1 MDATTHILTILAVS
15 DVGRAVA
22 FYEQAFGWERRV
34 DVPVYVEL
42 ALPDG
47 RGVGLYQRDAFASN
61 TGITP
66 DAVGDGATTG
76 TELYLHCEDLDA
88 VIERLT
94 MLGARELSPRMH
106 KDWGDEVA
114 YFADP
119 DGNVLAVAR
128 LVASA

>member
-1 MDATTHILTILAVS
+1 MDATTHILTILGVS
-15 DVGRAVA
+15 DVERAVA
-22 FYEQAFGWERRV
+22 FYSEAFGWERRV

-47 RGVGLYQRDAFASN
+47 RGVGLYERSAFASN
-61 TGITP
+61 TGIEP
-66 DAVGDGATTG
+66 RAVDGAAITG
-76 TELYLHCEDLDA
+76 TELYLRCEDLDA

-94 MLGARELSPRMH
+94 ALGARVLSPRMH

-128 LVASA
+128 SASID